1 MKPKKVRRRYTDSHC
16 LDVMELLN
24 LCSIRK
30 VEKLTG
36 IPKSTILDMKKRAER
51 GEVYQQNKTRQIPNK
66 KGGDRPLSYP
76 PELDDEL
83 SAWILTLR
91 ENHVAVSPMSIKEKA
106 KELITPIS
114 PSYVA
119 SNPWLRGFM
128 RRHNWSLR
136 ARTSLSQ
143 KHPAQLEQKFTNFFI
158 EVEKAKTLGRYPLAL
173 IGNMDET
180 PMYFDLVPSR
190 TIERMGEKE
199 VLVRTT
205 GADKRHLTV
214 VLTVT
219 ADGKMPPPMI
229 IFEGKRSIAQ
239 QVNPPPGI
247 VMEVQEKGWMNQE
260 LVHVYIERI
269 WRPFMEE
276 VAEDME
282 MRKGSLLIL
291 DSFSAHKTPKIQE
304 TFQQADTNC
313 VIVPS
318 GCTPKVQPLDV
329 SVNKPFK
336 NILRA
341 CWVRYIRQQVEKMH
355 YKIQRQKSRRHLSLT
370 LLIG

>member
-1 MKPKKVRRRYTDSHC
+1 MAQGRKRAGRQRHFVSQYLFSVTAQPLTVKEAAKPKKVRRRYTDTHC
-16 LDVMELLN
+16 FDVLELLN

-36 IPKSTILDMKKRAER
+36 IPKSTILDVRRRAKR
-51 GEVYQQNKTRQIPNK
+51 GEVYQNKTRQIPNK

-91 ENHVAVSPMSIKEKA
+91 ENDVAVSPMSIKEKA

-114 PSYVA
+114 PSFVA

-143 KHPAQLEQKFTNFFI
+143 KLPAQLEQKLTNFFT
-158 EVEKAKTLGRYPLAL
+158 EVEKAKISGRYPLAL

-190 TIERMGEKE
+190 TIERTGAKE
-199 VLVRTT
+199 VLVHTT

-229 IFEGKRSIAQ
+229 IFKGKRSIAR
-239 QVNPPPGI
+239 QVNPPPGV
-247 VMEVQEKGWMNQE
+247 VME
-260 LVHVYIERI
+260 I
-269 WRPFMEE
+269 
-276 VAEDME
+276 
-282 MRKGSLLIL
+282 
-291 DSFSAHKTPKIQE
+291 
-304 TFQQADTNC
+304 
-313 VIVPS
+313 
-318 GCTPKVQPLDV
+318 
-329 SVNKPFK
+329 
-336 NILRA
+336 
-341 CWVRYIRQQVEKMH
+341 
-355 YKIQRQKSRRHLSLT
+355 
-370 LLIG
+370 